1 MNGSVIMSEVV
12 QRFGSTVA
20 LDSVSLR
27 LSPGITG
34 LLGPN
39 GAGKTTLLRILA
51 TVQEPTS
58 GQVRLL
64 GLDARS
70 ERERRAIRRR
80 LGYVPQ
86 ELGFPRGFT
95 AFAFVEY
102 MAVLKEWVEPRTRR
116 AEVRRVL
123 ELVGLDSLSTK
134 SVSKLSGGMRRRLG
148 LAQALLGQPDLL
160 LLDEPTTGLDPEQ
173 RAAFRALMLEVG
185 RDATL
190 VVATHLTEDV
200 AAVCERVVVM
210 DEGSVTFDGSV
221 PDFVGRAKDHVWVA
235 DLPDVS
241 ALAHRRTASGRYR
254 HVGDPPTGAEFA
266 EPDVEDAYLLLRGTP
281 EGAMR

>member
-1 MNGSVIMSEVV
+1 MNDSVIMSAVV

-27 LSPGITG
+27 ISPGITG

-51 TVQEPTS
+51 TVQEPT
-58 GQVRLL
+58 GGRVELL
-64 GLDARS
+64 GLDGRS
-70 ERERRAIRRR
+70 ERELRAIRRR

-86 ELGFPRGFT
+86 ELAFPRGFT

-102 MAVLKEWVEPRTRR
+102 MAVLKEWVDPKARR

-123 ELVGLDSLSTK
+123 ELVGLDSVSTK
-134 SVSKLSGGMRRRLG
+134 RVTKLSGGMRRRLG
-148 LAQALLGQPDLL
+148 LAQALLGRPDLL

-173 RAAFRALMLEVG
+173 RAAFRALMLQVG

-190 VVATHLTEDV
+190 VMATHQTEDI

-210 DEGSVTFDGSV
+210 DKGSVTFDGSV
-221 PDFVGRAKDHVWVA
+221 PDFVGQAKDHVWVA
-235 DLPDVS
+235 DTPHVS

-254 HVGDPPTGAEFA
+254 HVGDPPPGAEFA
-266 EPDVEDAYLLLRGTP
+266 QPDVEDAYLLLRGAP
-281 EGAMR
+281 EKAMQ

>member
-1 MNGSVIMSEVV
+1 MNESVIMSAVV

-51 TVQEPTS
+51 TVQEPR
-58 GQVRLL
+58 GGRVELL
-64 GLDARS
+64 GLAGRS
-70 ERERRAIRRR
+70 ERELKAIRRR

-86 ELGFPRGFT
+86 ELAFPRGFT

-102 MAVLKEWVEPRTRR
+102 MAVLKEWVDPKPRR

-123 ELVGLDSLSTK
+123 ELVGLDSVSTK
-134 SVSKLSGGMRRRLG
+134 RVTKLSGGMRRRLG
-148 LAQALLGQPDLL
+148 LAQALLGRPDLL

-173 RAAFRALMLEVG
+173 RAAFRALMLHVG
-185 RDATL
+185 KDATL
-190 VVATHLTEDV
+190 IMATHQTEDI

-210 DEGSVTFDGSV
+210 DKGSVTFDGSV
-221 PDFVGRAKDHVWVA
+221 PDFVGQAKDHVWVA
-235 DLPDVS
+235 DTPHVS

-254 HVGDPPTGAEFA
+254 HVGDPPPGAEFA
-266 EPDVEDAYLLLRGTP
+266 QPDVEDAYLLLRGTP
-281 EGAMR
+281 EKAMQ

>member
-58 GQVRLL
+58 GQVGLL

-102 MAVLKEWVEPRTRR
+102 MAVLKEWVDPKTRR

-134 SVSKLSGGMRRRLG
+134 SVRKLSGGMRRRLG

-221 PDFVGRAKDHVWVA
+221 SDFVARAHDHVWVA
-235 DLPDVS
+235 DSPDGS

-266 EPDVEDAYLLLRGTP
+266 QPDVEDAYLLLRGTR
-281 EGAMR
+281 EEAMQ

>member
-58 GQVRLL
+58 GQVGLL

-70 ERERRAIRRR
+70 ERERRTIRRR

-102 MAVLKEWVEPRTRR
+102 MAVLKEWVDPKTRR

-160 LLDEPTTGLDPEQ
+160 LLDEPTAGLDPEQ

-185 RDATL
+185 TDATL

-221 PDFVGRAKDHVWVA
+221 PDFVGRAQDHVWVA
-235 DLPDVS
+235 DSPDVE

-254 HVGDPPTGAEFA
+254 HVGDPPIGAEFA
-266 EPDVEDAYLLLRGTP
+266 QPDVEDAYLLLRGTP